1 MDRVL
6 KKKSSVSCDES
17 HKNILTIRKDGTQ
30 RTRSSKKSELELP
43 YPSSNLLTDVQT
55 RKLSFR
61 QQLAYVTKQSRQQEL
76 KRRGHSIVGS
86 SLSVYWQKDNVW
98 RVGFIESFC
107 ENTGKHK
114 LNFGMHLPKVQ
125 NISMDIDLS
134 TVESKIV

>member
-6 KKKSSVSCDES
+6 KKNRLVAVMKVT
-17 HKNILTIRKDGTQ
+17 KNILTIRKDGTQ

-98 RVGFIESFC
+98 RVGFIESFARIL
-107 ENTGKHK
+107 GS
-114 LNFGMHLPKVQ
+114 
-125 NISMDIDLS
+125 IS
-134 TVESKIV
+134 

>member
-1 MDRVL
+1 MERVL
-6 KKKSSVSCDES
+6 KKNHLLAVMKVTRIFSV
-17 HKNILTIRKDGTQ
+17 LKDIIQ

-43 YPSSNLLTDVQT
+43 YPSSNLLTDVQI

-61 QQLAYVTKQSRQQEL
+61 QQLAYVTRQSRQEEL